1 MPEPLARVST
11 LSRRAKERYL
21 LSLSEAEFRDEVVR
35 PVLSLR
41 GFRDGRELCGPDEA
55 GKDALFLAEN
65 QLGQEE
71 IYVVQTKKGNIT
83 LAADASKNL
92 YHLEAQLRTALQAKV
107 TLLNPHRKGLPARA
121 ILCAS
126 GHINDKAKDRI
137 CEDLNDPRLS
147 FMDVDDLIPLI
158 DQHYSEFW
166 LGVDAKLAPYLRAVR
181 RSIETAPSDFLQFAS
196 SSRSVPSPSAATNDM
211 FVPIHVNRV
220 TWRVVKRHG
229 LPEREPQFQEK
240 RIQHLLECR
249 ERRILLLGS
258 AGTGKTTCLR
268 RLALYCRQRGSF
280 HRRAHNNPYLA
291 QGARRCGE
299 SMFFTGAM

>member
-1 MPEPLARVST
+1 MPEPLVRVST

-41 GFRDGRELCGPDEA
+41 GFRDGRELCGPNEA

-121 ILCAS
+121 ITL
-126 GHINDKAKDRI
+126 
-137 CEDLNDPRLS
+137 
-147 FMDVDDLIPLI
+147 
-158 DQHYSEFW
+158 
-166 LGVDAKLAPYLRAVR
+166 
-181 RSIETAPSDFLQFAS
+181 
-196 SSRSVPSPSAATNDM
+196 
-211 FVPIHVNRV
+211 
-220 TWRVVKRHG
+220 
-229 LPEREPQFQEK
+229 
-240 RIQHLLECR
+240 R
-249 ERRILLLGS
+249 ER
-258 AGTGKTTCLR
+258 
-268 RLALYCRQRGSF
+268 
-280 HRRAHNNPYLA
+280 AH
-291 QGARRCGE
+291 Q
-299 SMFFTGAM
+299 